1 MGFFY
6 GLQQED
12 YDREYDDRDLM
23 RRIYR
28 YFLPHWK
35 RVVTVAVVTV
45 VTSLIAVL
53 PRIVTALGLDILV
66 ADRDNLPV
74 IIGIIGIVLAGGV
87 IDWGGTWLGRYLLA
101 RVSGAI
107 METLRNDAFAASV
120 SHDLSFFDKYRSGR
134 IISRITSDTE
144 EFARV
149 VQLVTDFLGQ
159 LLQVLVLIIYLFTIS
174 WQLTLMVLGFIP
186 LVIVVALSLRRIARR
201 VTREGFQVMAEVN
214 AAIQEAVTGI
224 SVAKNFRQESTI
236 YEEFM
241 DINRRSY
248 AVNLRRGF
256 VLALSF
262 PLLNAVSGIATAI
275 IVYYGGLTTATM
287 AITVG
292 SWYLFVT
299 TMDRFWFPVLSISAF
314 WNEFQGGLSAA
325 ERVFALIDAES
336 HVEQSD
342 HRPVPK
348 LKGEVVFENLHFR
361 YTEQEQVLRNFTLH
375 MQPGESVALVG
386 HTGAGKSSI
395 VKLIA
400 RFYEFQQGRILVDGH
415 DIRTFDLEEYR
426 RQLGLVSQAPFLF
439 TGTVLENIR
448 YGRPAATEEEILSLA
463 RRIGEGDWLATLPQ
477 GLDTDVGERGAML
490 SMGQRQL
497 VALMRVLVQQPA
509 IFILDEATASI
520 DPFTEAQIQEATE
533 LILAQSTSVLIA
545 HRLSTIRAVNR
556 IIVLRDGEIMEQGS
570 HAQLLQNGGHYAEL
584 YNTYFRHQSPDYRPP
599 APAEED
605 ESYLALLPQYRDV
618 VR

>member
-6 GLQQED
+6 GLQQEE
-12 YDREYDDRDLM
+12 YDRQYDDRELVL
-23 RRIYR
+23 RIYH

-35 RVVTVAVVTV
+35 RVVIVSVVTV

-66 ADRDNLPV
+66 VDRDNLAV
-74 IIGIIGIVLAGGV
+74 IAGIIGIVLAGGV

-101 RVSGAI
+101 RISGSI

-120 SHDLSFFDKYRSGR
+120 NHDLSFFDKYRSGR

-144 EFARV
+144 EFAQV

-159 LLQVLVLIIYLFTIS
+159 LLQVLVLLIYLFTIS
-174 WQLTLMVLGFIP
+174 WQLTLMVIGFIP

-236 YEEFM
+236 YDEFSE
-241 DINRRSY
+241 INRRSY
-248 AVNLRRGF
+248 KVNLRRGF

-262 PLLNAVSGIATAI
+262 PLLNAVSGIGTAV
-275 IVYYGGLTTATM
+275 IVYFGGLTTATQ

-336 HVEQSD
+336 SVEQID
-342 HRPVPK
+342 DRTVPE
-348 LKGEVVFENLHFR
+348 LKGEVTFDDVDFR
-361 YTEQEQVLRNFTLH
+361 YTEDEPVLKNFSLH
-375 MQPGESVALVG
+375 LQPGESVALVG

-395 VKLIA
+395 VNLIA
-400 RFYEFQQGRILVDGH
+400 RFYEFQGGRILADGQ
-415 DIRTFDLEEYR
+415 DIRTFDLTAYR
-426 RQLGLVSQAPFLF
+426 QQLGLVSQAPFLF
-439 TGTVLENIR
+439 SGTVLENIR
-448 YGRPAATEEEILSLA
+448 YGRSDATEEEILSLA
-463 RRIGEGDWLATLPQ
+463 RKIGDGDWLATLPQ
-477 GLDTDVGERGAML
+477 GLQTDVGERGAQL

-497 VALMRVLVQQPA
+497 VALMRVLVQRPA

-520 DPFTEAQIQEATE
+520 DPFTETQIQEATE
-533 LILAQSTSVLIA
+533 LILAQSTSILIA

-556 IIVLRDGEIMEQGS
+556 IIVLRDGEIIEEGS
-570 HAQLLQNGGHYAEL
+570 HERLLREGGHYAEL
-584 YNTYFRHQSPDYRPP
+584 YNTYFRHQTPDYRPP
-599 APAEED
+599 PHEDED
-605 ESYLALLPQYRDV
+605 ESYLALLPQYRTAA
-618 VR
+618 R

>member
-6 GLQQED
+6 GLQQEE
-12 YDREYDDRDLM
+12 YDREYDDRDLV

-35 RVVTVAVVTV
+35 KVVTVSAVTV
-45 VTSLIAVL
+45 ITSLIAVV
-53 PRIVTALGLDILV
+53 PRIVMALGLDILV
-66 ADRDNLPV
+66 ADRDNLTV
-74 IIGIIGIVLAGGV
+74 ILGIIGIVLAGGV

-101 RVSGAI
+101 RISGAI

-120 SHDLSFFDKYRSGR
+120 RHDLSFFDKYRSGR

-144 EFARV
+144 EFAQV

-159 LLQVLVLIIYLFTIS
+159 LLQVVVLIVYLFTIS
-174 WQLTLMVLGFIP
+174 WRLTLMVLMFVP

-236 YEEFM
+236 YEEFSE
-241 DINRRSY
+241 INRRSY
-248 AVNLRRGF
+248 KVNLRRGF

-262 PLLNAVSGIATAI
+262 PLLNAVSGIGTAV
-275 IVYYGGLTTATM
+275 IVYFGGLTTATA

-314 WNEFQGGLSAA
+314 WNQFQGGLSAA

-336 HVEQSD
+336 QVEQTGA
-342 HRPVPK
+342 RPVPE
-348 LKGEVVFENLHFR
+348 LKGEVVFQNVDFR
-361 YTEQEQVLRNFTLH
+361 YTEEEQVLKNFSLH
-375 MQPGESVALVG
+375 IQPGESVALVG

-395 VKLIA
+395 ANLIA
-400 RFYEFQQGRILVDGH
+400 RFYEFQEGRILIDGE
-415 DIRTFDLEEYR
+415 DIRTFDLTAYR
-426 RQLGLVSQAPFLF
+426 QQLGLVSQAPFLF
-439 TGTVLENIR
+439 SGTVIDNIR
-448 YGRPAATEEEILSLA
+448 YGRPDATEEEILKLA
-463 RRIGEGDWLATLPQ
+463 RQVGEGDWLATLPH
-477 GLDTDVGERGAML
+477 GLQTDVGERGAQL

-533 LILAQSTSVLIA
+533 LILARSTSVLIA
-545 HRLSTIRAVNR
+545 HRLSTIRAVKR
-556 IIVLRDGEIMEQGS
+556 IIVLREGEIIEEGS
-570 HAQLLQNGGHYAEL
+570 HEQLIQRAGHYAEL

-599 APAEED
+599 PPEDED
-605 ESYLALLPQYRDV
+605 ESYLELLPQYRV
-618 VR
+618 AAE